1 MATRMAEPVTASDGV
16 MDLFLTKPAF
26 LLARVDQVCTA
37 LYAAHSGGET
47 LAQAELLL
55 LLAQS
60 DERDQISLARA
71 AGVDK
76 STTALILDNL
86 AANGLIE
93 RIPDPQDRRRARP
106 RLTDAGRIR
115 ADAARTAFIDLQ
127 AELTE
132 PLTADA
138 ADELASLLRLIAEPA
153 EGPAP
158 PWAPDEAAA
167 FLATAPSLL
176 NRRAL
181 QVAQAYFLA
190 CAAPLSLT
198 PRQFSMLVILLARPG
213 LTQVEFS
220 RLFGLDPSTTGLVM
234 RNLIARG
241 LIVDRISPQDRRKR
255 VHSITRAGHD
265 AVKAAQPLVDQSE
278 RMTTIPLGPDR
289 IARLIGHL
297 QTIVFAHSPR
307 LRFPGEL
314 QPAA

>member
-1 MATRMAEPVTASDGV
+1 MTDGI

-26 LLARVDQVCTA
+26 LLARVDQICTA
-37 LYAAHSGGET
+37 LYAARSGGET

-60 DERDQISLARA
+60 DERDQISLSRA

-86 AANGLIE
+86 AGNGLIE
-93 RIPDPQDRRRARP
+93 RIADPQDRRRARP
-106 RLTDAGRIR
+106 RLTAAGRIR
-115 ADAARTAFIDLQ
+115 AAAAHMAFVGLQ
-127 AELTE
+127 GELTE
-132 PLTADA
+132 PLTREA
-138 ADELASLLRLIAEPA
+138 AEDLTILLRLIAESA

-158 PWAPDEAAA
+158 PWASDEAPA

-181 QVAQAYFLA
+181 QVAQAHFLA

-213 LTQVEFS
+213 MTQVGFS
-220 RLFGLDPSTTGLVM
+220 RLFGLDPSTTGLIM
-234 RNLIARG
+234 RNLLARG
-241 LIVDRISPQDRRKR
+241 LIVDRVSPHDRRKR
-255 VHSITRAGHD
+255 VHSITPAGLD
-265 AVKAAQPLVDQSE
+265 AIHAAQPLVDRSE
-278 RMTTIPLGPDR
+278 RMTTASLDSDQV
-289 IARLIGHL
+289 ARLIAHL
-297 QTIVFAHSPR
+297 QRLVFAHSPR

-314 QPAA
+314 QTVA

>member
-1 MATRMAEPVTASDGV
+1 MATKLAEAPVATDRI

-26 LLARVDQVCTA
+26 LLARVDQICTA

-60 DERDQISLARA
+60 DERDQISLSRA

-86 AANGLIE
+86 AGNGLVE
-93 RIPDPQDRRRARP
+93 RIADPQDRRRARP
-106 RLTDAGRIR
+106 RLTDLGRER
-115 ADAARTAFIDLQ
+115 AVHAEQAVTQLQ
-127 AELTE
+127 AELAAPLGAGE
-132 PLTADA
+132 PVYLA
-138 ADELASLLRLIAEPA
+138 ALLRRIAEA
-153 EGPAP
+153 EDAPAP
-158 PWAPDEAAA
+158 PWAPDEAPAA
-167 FLATAPSLL
+167 LAESISLL

-181 QVAQAYFLA
+181 QVAQAHFLN

-198 PRQFSMLVILLARPG
+198 PRQFSMLIILFARPG
-213 LTQVEFS
+213 MTQVEFS
-220 RLFGLDPSTTGLVM
+220 RLFGLDPSTAGLVM

-241 LIVDRISPQDRRKR
+241 LIADRQSTQDRRKR
-255 VHSITRAGHD
+255 IHSLTGAGHD
-265 AVKAAQPLVDQSE
+265 AIIAAQPLVDQSE
-278 RMTTIPLGPDR
+278 KLTIAALNQAEVSDLLELLR
-289 IARLIGHL
+289 
-297 QTIVFAHSPR
+297 TIVFAHSPR

>member
-1 MATRMAEPVTASDGV
+1 MMATRMAAPVTDGI

-26 LLARVDQVCTA
+26 LLARVDQICTA

-60 DERDQISLARA
+60 DERDQISLSRA

-86 AANGLIE
+86 AGNGLIE

-106 RLTDAGRIR
+106 RLTETGHVR
-115 ADAARTAFIDLQ
+115 ADAAHKAFINLQ
-127 AELTE
+127 DELTG
-132 PLTADA
+132 PLGADA
-138 ADELASLLRLIAEPA
+138 ASDFAALLRLIAQST

-158 PWAPDEAAA
+158 PWASDEAPA

-176 NRRAL
+176 NRRAQ
-181 QVAQAYFLA
+181 QVAQAHFLA

-198 PRQFSMLVILLARPG
+198 PRQFSMLIILRARPG
-213 LTQVEFS
+213 MTQVEFS
-220 RLFGLDPSTTGLVM
+220 RLFGLDPSTTGLIM

-241 LIVDRISPQDRRKR
+241 LIVDQVSPHDRRKR
-255 VHSITRAGHD
+255 VHSITRDGND
-265 AVKAAQPLVDQSE
+265 AIHAAQPLVDRSE
-278 RMTTIPLGPDR
+278 RMTTASLAPDQV
-289 IARLIGHL
+289 ARLISHL
-297 QTIVFAHSPR
+297 RTIVFAHSAR

-314 QPAA
+314 QSAA